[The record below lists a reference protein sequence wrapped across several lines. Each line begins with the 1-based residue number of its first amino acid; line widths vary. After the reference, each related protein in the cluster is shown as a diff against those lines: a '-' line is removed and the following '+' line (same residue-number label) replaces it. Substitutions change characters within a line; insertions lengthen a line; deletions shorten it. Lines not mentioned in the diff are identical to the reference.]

1 MEIYEVFKLI
11 CIVQTIGKVLF
22 DYVFLF
28 LYVLTSLPLSSTS
41 LRVNT
46 LSCVVTRLCQC
57 FDKFFK
63 GLISLHKSE
72 FGLFYDVLSKL
83 WESTIRLE
91 ALI

>member
-1 MEIYEVFKLI
+1 MQLNELHRFAYYCLL
-11 CIVQTIGKVLF
+11 LF
-22 DYVFLF
+22 IS
-28 LYVLTSLPLSSTS
+28 LTSPPLSSTS

>member
-1 MEIYEVFKLI
+1 MLFCTKLLSILIEI
-11 CIVQTIGKVLF
+11 
-22 DYVFLF
+22 
-28 LYVLTSLPLSSTS
+28 TSPPLSSTS

>member
-1 MEIYEVFKLI
+1 MRDDDKKSVWLTRATRFP
-11 CIVQTIGKVLF
+11 F
-22 DYVFLF
+22 DDIFLF
-28 LYVLTSLPLSSTS
+28 LYALISPPLSNTS